1 MYDGLHGKTKEEAEH
16 FFPELKESEDEKIRK
31 AIITFFESEDDNTTY
46 ALVPKKDIL
55 TWLEKQ
61 GKSKWNE
68 NDEHHLRMC
77 LECVEECAFQDR
89 EDFSKTT
96 DWLKS
101 LKQRMEE

>member
-1 MYDGLHGKTKEEAEH
+1 MTKAELNAH
-16 FFPELKESEDEKIRK
+16 NVRSDNLLGQTFH
-31 AIITFFESEDDNTTY
+31 ITPQQLYTVFRPT
-46 ALVPKKDIL
+46 

-61 GKSKWNE
+61 GKSKWTDK
-68 NDEHHLRMC
+68 DEHHLRMC